1 MGSPC
6 THKVNITRELLYI
19 AEKEQSNRRARI
31 PIASIRRIL
40 FRRPMHSA
48 AHRFFFCLFI
58 GNEKRRRTKR
68 CLFEIFENR
77 MVSMLLRLTY
87 RRDGEGDCACVAA
100 GIGGIFI
107 GAITVRLYL
116 RNLASISGRREFSLF
131 YTNVRLKILE
141 NFQKA
146 CEKIEKKL
154 TYIYEGE
161 NDAILFPSKA

>member
-1 MGSPC
+1 
-6 THKVNITRELLYI
+6 
-19 AEKEQSNRRARI
+19 
-31 PIASIRRIL
+31 
-40 FRRPMHSA
+40 
-48 AHRFFFCLFI
+48 
-58 GNEKRRRTKR
+58 
-68 CLFEIFENR
+68 
-77 MVSMLLRLTY
+77 MLLRLTY

-146 CEKIEKKL
+146 CEKIEKNL
-154 TYIYEGE
+154 TYIYEGKMIRFSFLQKRE
-161 NDAILFPSKA
+161 QGGAKNGAQISDEAEGRDCGSITLAQ

>member
-1 MGSPC
+1 
-6 THKVNITRELLYI
+6 
-19 AEKEQSNRRARI
+19 
-31 PIASIRRIL
+31 
-40 FRRPMHSA
+40 
-48 AHRFFFCLFI
+48 
-58 GNEKRRRTKR
+58 
-68 CLFEIFENR
+68 
-77 MVSMLLRLTY
+77 MLLRLTY

-161 NDAILFPSKA
+161 SDTILFPSKA

>member
-1 MGSPC
+1 MNPQCEYNKRIYLYSGKRTIKQESENTDCLDSSDSLSP
-6 THKVNITRELLYI
+6 TD
-19 AEKEQSNRRARI
+19 AQ
-31 PIASIRRIL
+31 
-40 FRRPMHSA
+40 
-48 AHRFFFCLFI
+48 RFFFCLFI

-161 NDAILFPSKA
+161 NDTILFPSKA